1 MLNGFT
7 ALQGPYLYSCLT
19 VCMNYMILFDVATTL
34 VMSMRAPCSHRC
46 CTALLARVEAGV
58 PGRANLNLLDLP
70 PSHRSQQRSSLQSPG
85 CRGVEGVE
93 GDVEA
98 VSRVTSRLCRG

>member
-34 VMSMRAPCSHRC
+34 VMSMRVVCCKAHPCRRCAAASFPAPRYSV
-46 CTALLARVEAGV
+46 A
-58 PGRANLNLLDLP
+58 
-70 PSHRSQQRSSLQSPG
+70 
-85 CRGVEGVE
+85 
-93 GDVEA
+93 
-98 VSRVTSRLCRG
+98 

>member
-58 PGRANLNLLDLP
+58 PGRANLNLLDSP
-70 PSHRSQQRSSLQSPG
+70 PITPLTAEVQSPEPWLSRCRG
-85 CRGVEGVE
+85 CRG
-93 GDVEA
+93 
-98 VSRVTSRLCRG
+98 